1 MRLGQLPHNPRW
13 ALNLFACV
21 AILGAANAAGV
32 HYLQLDRSTTA
43 RYVSKRLR
51 AFRAAAAFWIF
62 FVALTKLF
70 VKGFWPLTK
79 YTDQTYLLLG
89 VDHSQSTHTSIP
101 LRPNVPHKRYESAD
115 LGIWHVTARQ

>member
-89 VDHSQSTHTSIP
+89 SYFALGASNGPGGGGGGRLRVRRRVDAAHLS
-101 LRPNVPHKRYESAD
+101 RA
-115 LGIWHVTARQ
+115 